1 MSAQAQDQVWAGEP
15 PCFHNQSGSERGDG
29 TAMGSAGD
37 GGQGRWKRVHFQGG
51 DGGTGAAVA
60 ADADGGD
67 GGAAVPCSALLI
79 VTEVVNFH

>member
-1 MSAQAQDQVWAGEP
+1 
-15 PCFHNQSGSERGDG
+15 
-29 TAMGSAGD
+29 MGSAGD